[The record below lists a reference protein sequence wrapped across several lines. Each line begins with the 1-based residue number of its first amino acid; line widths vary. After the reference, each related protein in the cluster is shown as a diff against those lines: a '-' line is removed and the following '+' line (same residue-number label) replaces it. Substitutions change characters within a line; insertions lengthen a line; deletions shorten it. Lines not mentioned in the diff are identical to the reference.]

1 MHFLAQI
8 KTDDVLKDKTIV
20 TKNVIHL
27 FINL

>member
-8 KTDDVLKDKTIV
+8 KTDDVLEDKTIV

-27 FINL
+27 FITF